1 MSLEKHCCLHTGQ
14 STTGGEKKF
23 LFETVANSPPS
34 DNPMVPLS
42 LNLHPKE
49 GRILSS
55 RRRPNPSFIELEAD
69 TPCERPAQTPMPIP
83 NSDTHYPGPYPLTQM
98 IPRHHHAENPIP
110 TPSRECGGGWA
121 TSVGPYSPAPSPA
134 APPSPELLAAAGA
147 GGPRQALQAECRQ
160 GSRRGSLSGRR
171 RSRHTPQCS
180 RSSSASPPP
189 PAGDD
194 AEAEAAAAAEEAA
207 ARFSPPAEPS
217 PGPGLAEAAAAAA
230 AEAAAAEA
238 AIHTPP
244 GAPRGEEGRGARRAG
259 ANALATNCWAA
270 AAARPSAAT
279 RRLGYCPLR
288 AGRCRSPTGRRPLAF
303 RRRRPRFLF
312 TGRPETEPHAT
323 RTTARPRARSQKEP
337 RPGGGTE
344 ITGADAVAQARWV
357 PCARG
362 RGPGRPPEARPRVRT
377 RLSRVFLPP
386 PTLSRRRLRGG
397 GGAIDITA
405 ATEYAGGAR
414 APLTR
419 WAPPLALSPGRET
432 AQEIWQSRPPPQ
444 SPPLRP
450 GRRSLQSLR
459 PQALGKEAGP
469 KAKGDL
475 GSRERGG
482 GSHARGKSPSEP
494 SG

>member
-1 MSLEKHCCLHTGQ
+1 
-14 STTGGEKKF
+14 
-23 LFETVANSPPS
+23 
-34 DNPMVPLS
+34 
-42 LNLHPKE
+42 
-49 GRILSS
+49 
-55 RRRPNPSFIELEAD
+55 
-69 TPCERPAQTPMPIP
+69 MPIP
-83 NSDTHYPGPYPLTQM
+83 DSETHYPGPYPLAQLS
-98 IPRHHHAENPIP
+98 PRRHQAENPIP
-110 TPSRECGGGWA
+110 MPSRDQSLWGGGWA
-121 TSVGPYSPAPSPA
+121 ALAGPYSPAPSPA

-147 GGPRQALQAECRQ
+147 GGPRQALQAECKQ

-180 RSSSASPPP
+180 SSSSASPPP

-194 AEAEAAAAAEEAA
+194 AEAEAAVAAEEAA

-217 PGPGLAEAAAAAA
+217 PGPGLPEAAAAAA

-259 ANALATNCWAA
+259 ANALATNGWAA

-279 RRLGYCPLR
+279 RRLGYCPPR
-288 AGRCRSPTGRRPLAF
+288 AGRCRSPAGSRLLAS
-303 RRRRPRFLF
+303 RRRRPRFPF
-312 TGRPETEPHAT
+312 RNRPDTEPRAT

-362 RGPGRPPEARPRVRT
+362 RGPDWPPRAKPRVRT

-386 PTLSRRRLRGG
+386 PTLPRRRLCGG

-414 APLTR
+414 APLLEG
-419 WAPPLALSPGRET
+419 APALAPSPGRDT
-432 AQEIWQSRPPPQ
+432 AQESWPSRPPPQ

-450 GRRSLQSLR
+450 GRRSLQTLR
-459 PQALGKEAGP
+459 QSALGKEAGP
-469 KAKGDL
+469 RA
-475 GSRERGG
+475 
-482 GSHARGKSPSEP
+482 
-494 SG
+494 